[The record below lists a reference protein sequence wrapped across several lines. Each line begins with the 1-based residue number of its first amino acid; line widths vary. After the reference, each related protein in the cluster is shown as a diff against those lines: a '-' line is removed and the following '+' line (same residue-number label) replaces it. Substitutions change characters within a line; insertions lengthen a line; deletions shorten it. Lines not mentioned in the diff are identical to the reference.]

1 MEKLPRDFDLPTCS
15 PEDDIVETKVCIKAS
30 DDEFIKAMTSIRL
43 RLAKSPLNVNNVFR
57 TPIITNEDARF
68 ERIRLEAS
76 YSNGYPSDLPPKIP
90 TQKSSTCDCGAH
102 MALGF
107 KCFLREHSDWCKIH
121 DEKITREISD
131 VFWD

>member
-15 PEDDIVETKVCIKAS
+15 PEDDIVEPKVCIKAS

-43 RLAKSPLNVNNVFR
+43 RLAKSPLNVNN
-57 TPIITNEDARF
+57 
-68 ERIRLEAS
+68 EAS

-90 TQKSSTCDCGAH
+90 TQKSTTCDCGAH
-102 MALGF
+102 VALGF
-107 KCFLREHSDWCKIH
+107 KCFLREHAEWCKIH
-121 DEKITREISD
+121 DERPTKEISD